1 MKVVFFVRDLGL
13 GGVERCVTLVAE
25 GLAARGF
32 DITIALLGGNRNLWP
47 ASGVRVVDLSTVW
60 HGKQPWTWLAG
71 WRAARAL
78 VKDADVVIAATFL
91 MPLYMAWAATRT
103 PFVLSLSK
111 HVHPSTPQRKSSWG
125 TSSGRTAPKRLV
137 GWVHGPMQELDNFAH
152 MNPIHRAA
160 CQFIYRR
167 TPEILCVS
175 DHTRQSLARWLGMP
189 VQPGWQ
195 VMPNFVEALPESEHS
210 QREGAENSARPSPVC
225 GRGAGGEGNTPLQLL
240 FVGRIAEEKQPQLW
254 LDTLEALAARGLPA
268 ELTVLGEGPLQN
280 WVKTEAARRRLT
292 VNFCGQIGGV
302 SEFMRRADW
311 LLLTSRF
318 EGFGLVVLEAMQVG
332 LPVVSTDSGG
342 VNDFFQQRV
351 SEFVVNEATGTA
363 LAAKIAAQLPQHS
376 EIGAWLENRAK
387 DYAPERLLGEWVAVL
402 ETHCTGSTYRLG

>member
-1 MKVVFFVRDLGL
+1 MKIVFFVRDLGL
-13 GGVERCVTLVAE
+13 GGVERCVTLVAA

-32 DITIALLGGNRNLWP
+32 EVTIALLGGKRNLWP
-47 ASGVRVVDLSTVW
+47 TPGVHIVDLSSVW
-60 HGKQPWTWLAG
+60 HGKKPWTWFTG

-78 VKDADVVIAATFL
+78 AKEADVVIAATFL
-91 MPLYMAWAATRT
+91 MPLYMAWAAT
-103 PFVLSLSK
+103 FGLK
-111 HVHPSTPQRKSSWG
+111 
-125 TSSGRTAPKRLV
+125 KRLIA
-137 GWVHGPMQELDNFAH
+137 WVHGPKYELDAFAH
-152 MNPIHRAA
+152 MNLIHRTA

-167 TPEILCVS
+167 VTEILCVS

-195 VMPNFVEALPESEHS
+195 VMPNFVEALPGGFTS
-210 QREGAENSARPSPVC
+210 PSTDKPH
-225 GRGAGGEGNTPLQLL
+225 TPLQLL

-280 WVKTEAARRRLT
+280 WVKTEAARRSLT
-292 VNFCGQIGGV
+292 VHFYGQIGDV

-351 SEFVVNEATGTA
+351 DEFVVAEATGAA
-363 LAAKIAAQLPQHS
+363 LAAKIAEQLPHHAK
-376 EIGAWLENRAK
+376 IGAWLEHRAR
-387 DYAPERLLGEWVAVL
+387 DYEPEVLLGKWVALL
-402 ETHCTGSTYRLG
+402 ERNPPAP